1 MHTDRIFLAV
11 GAMSV
16 GLVAA
21 FFFTSRSS
29 IDADV
34 DATPAP
40 LVSQPHAAPSPLAEE
55 PAAQPSS
62 AASSAPDVDRLYA
75 TCATGNWPTA
85 QDAESRISA
94 CSQALLTHKL
104 SPNQVAV
111 ARLMR
116 AQARAALGNHVLT
129 ASDFTEASRQ
139 SEDAVNPDNAASLD
153 AYRRATVAYGQG
165 NLAVAINDYSEAIK
179 IDPDNALAHLGR
191 GVMLAS
197 RERSFARAVEDFDR
211 VIAIGHD
218 KLKMLVPGDDLY
230 LFALVSRGEAYGQ
243 LGQLGHSLADF
254 NRAIALAPNAAKPY
268 MARAE
273 LRVRRGETMLALQD
287 YERALSLEPRNATAL
302 SQRAALYASEGHFA
316 QAIADLDVALITY
329 PDSAEL
335 LYNRGYAHFW
345 HGDLTKALADYDA
358 ALALSP
364 SMVRA
369 LTNRCLT
376 RVTLN
381 ANLEGALA
389 DCNAAVQ
396 IEPDNAAARET
407 RGLAYLKLGKPDAAS
422 ADFATVLEADP
433 NRPISLYGRAVC
445 RSVDSL
451 AASLQQAAAEDREAA
466 FALDPAIGKS
476 FARLGLH

>member
-1 MHTDRIFLAV
+1 MPTDRIFLVV

-21 FFFTSRSS
+21 FLFNSRAS
-29 IDADV
+29 IDADI
-34 DATPAP
+34 DAVPAP
-40 LVSQPHAAPSPLAEE
+40 VVAQAHAAPLLPAEK
-55 PAAQPSS
+55 PAAPPPS
-62 AASSAPDVDRLYA
+62 AVPDVDKLYA
-75 TCATGNWPTA
+75 TCAMGNWPTA
-85 QDAESRISA
+85 QDAEPRISA

-104 SPNQVAV
+104 SPNQVTV

-116 AQARAALGNHVLT
+116 AQARAALGNRVLT
-129 ASDFTEASRQ
+129 ASDFAEAARQ
-139 SEDAVNPDNAASLD
+139 SEGPINSDNAASLD
-153 AYRRATVAYGQG
+153 AYRRATAAYGQG
-165 NLAVAINDYSEAIK
+165 DLAVAIDDYSEAIK
-179 IDPDNALAHLGR
+179 IDPDNALVHLGR

-197 RERSFARAVEDFDR
+197 RERSFARAVQDFDR
-211 VIAIGHD
+211 VIALGHD

-230 LFALVSRGEAYGQ
+230 LFALISRGEAYGQ

-268 MARAE
+268 IARAE
-273 LRVRRGETMLALQD
+273 LRVRRGETTLALQD
-287 YERALSLEPRNATAL
+287 YERALQLEPKNATAL
-302 SQRAALYASEGHFA
+302 SQRAALYASAGQFA
-316 QAIADLDVALITY
+316 EAIADLDVALSSY
-329 PDSAEL
+329 PDNAEL

-345 HGDLTKALADYDA
+345 RGDLPKALADYDA
-358 ALALSP
+358 TLAVSP
-364 SMVRA
+364 TMVRA
-369 LTNRCLT
+369 LINRCLT

-381 ANLEGALA
+381 TNLDGALA

-422 ADFATVLEADP
+422 ADFATVLEIDP

-466 FALDPAIGKS
+466 LALDPAISTS